1 MNIQEIEIAQ
11 IQPAAYNPRKD
22 LKPGDA
28 EYEKLRAV
36 IGRFDL
42 VEPLVWNRR
51 TGNLVGGHQRLKIL
65 KARGD
70 VTVQAVVV
78 DLDDAEER
86 ALNVALNEVQ
96 GDWDLP
102 KLSEL
107 LGELKAA
114 DFDLTLTGFD
124 IDELTSLMA
133 PPPSLGLTDED
144 AAPEPPKEPIS
155 QPGDL
160 WMLEGHRLC
169 CGDATVASDVSRL
182 LSGTTPMLMVTD
194 PPFGVN
200 YDPGWRNQAARA
212 GKIAFAARR
221 EGKVLNDDRA
231 DWSEAYALFPGAI
244 AYVWHASLFGKTVQE
259 SLERCD
265 FDLRSQ
271 IIWAKPR
278 FAISRGHYHWQ
289 HECCFYAVKKGS
301 HGNWQGGRNQT
312 TLWQIPAVAGDE
324 ARNNHATQKPVELMR
339 RPILNHTQ
347 PGQPVYE
354 LFCGSGSTIIAA
366 ETTGRVCYAMEV
378 NPAYVDTTVLRW
390 QSFTGKTAQHEDGR
404 AFAEIAAERKGNR

>member
-1 MNIQEIEIAQ
+1 
-11 IQPAAYNPRKD
+11 
-22 LKPGDA
+22 
-28 EYEKLRAV
+28 
-36 IGRFDL
+36 
-42 VEPLVWNRR
+42 VEPLVWNKG

-78 DLDDAEER
+78 DLDEVEER
-86 ALNVALNEVQ
+86 ALNVALNQVQ

-114 DFDLTLTGFD
+114 DFDLSLTGFD

-133 PPPSLGLTDED
+133 PPPSLTDED

-160 WMLEGHRLC
+160 WILDRHRLH
-169 CGDATVASDVSRL
+169 CGDSTVAADVSRL

-231 DWSEAYALFPGAI
+231 DWGEAYVLFPGAV
-244 AYVWHASLFGKTVQE
+244 AYVWHASLFGRTVQE

-265 FDLRSQ
+265 FELRSQ

-278 FAISRGHYHWQ
+278 FVISRGHYHWQ
-289 HECCFYAVKKGS
+289 HECCFYAVKKGG

-312 TLWQIPAVAGDE
+312 TLWADPG
-324 ARNNHATQKPVELMR
+324 R
-339 RPILNHTQ
+339 R
-347 PGQPVYE
+347 
-354 LFCGSGSTIIAA
+354 
-366 ETTGRVCYAMEV
+366 GR
-378 NPAYVDTTVLRW
+378 
-390 QSFTGKTAQHEDGR
+390 
-404 AFAEIAAERKGNR
+404 